1 MISNGPIAPAVQ
13 ASSAIPGVF
22 LPVHLYGHVLV
33 DGGVSDSI
41 PVNLVKPYRPSVI
54 IAVDISPQ
62 LSQKMPATA
71 TGILERSLLI
81 LREKASAQNLQEA
94 NITIRPHVGQAGAFD
109 VKDKHQLY
117 DAGVQAAQQQLPAI
131 LKLLK
136 EEKNIT
142 LSSAQ
147 HVGWAVKLT
156 TY

>member
-1 MISNGPIAPAVQ
+1 
-13 ASSAIPGVF
+13 
-22 LPVHLYGHVLV
+22 
-33 DGGVSDSI
+33 
-41 PVNLVKPYRPSVI
+41 
-54 IAVDISPQ
+54 
-62 LSQKMPATA
+62 MPATA

-136 EEKNIT
+136 EKNIT

-147 HVGWAVKLT
+147 HVGWAVKPNNILT
-156 TY
+156 VRRRFTQLNKYFFRFTSGNRSTA